1 MARAGCVRGDERYVY
16 LRFYSRRELYFR
28 LFRRLVETLSRERV
42 IAYINAGFLFEL
54 IRNPIHYLLVEV
66 FPAQVRVAVG
76 RAHFNDIVP
85 YLEDRY
91 IECAAAEVEH
101 GYLLVLFLIESVR
114 KRGGC
119 RFVDD
124 ALHVGPRYFSGV
136 LGGLPLGV
144 IEIRRNGDDRLR
156 YLLAEFRLRIR
167 LQLLEY
173 HRRYFFRTVPLV
185 SHFDL
190 DAAISFSHFVW
201 RRLAVFPDRRL
212 IVGVSDEAFNLI
224 DSVLRICDGL
234 TAREKPHKALP
245 CFRNGDDRGGR
256 ARTFSVLNNFRFPA
270 LDYSHC

>member
-114 KRGGC
+114 KSGRC

-124 ALHVGPRYFSGV
+124 ALHVESRDLSGV
-136 LGGLPLGV
+136 FGGLPLGV

-173 HRRYFFRTVPLV
+173 HRRYLFGAVPFF

-190 DAAISFSHFVW
+190 DAAVRFSHFIGH
-201 RRLAVFPDRRL
+201 RLAIFPDRRL
-212 IVGVSDEAFNLI
+212 VEGVADKAFYLI
-224 DSVLRICDGL
+224 DGVFGVCHRLAADQKPYEPFAGL
-234 TAREKPHKALP
+234 
-245 CFRNGDDRGGR
+245 
-256 ARTFSVLNNFRFPA
+256 
-270 LDYSHC
+270 